1 MSSIQPAEISI
12 YRRKFQIQLSKINPR
27 KVIHDFCESTSLHGY
42 NYLNIADTIVMKL
55 AWIFVIIIMT
65 GLGTAFIV
73 LNTDAYINARLVT
86 NIETSSANLSVSI
99 YFCIFKA
106 LK

>member
-42 NYLNIADTIVMKL
+42 SYLYNANSVFIKL
-55 AWIFVIIIMT
+55 IWTLVILALT
-65 GLGTAFIV
+65 GLGAAFIV
-73 LNTDAYINARLVT
+73 YNTNDYIKAGPIT
-86 NIETSSANLSVSI
+86 TIEPNSANLSV
-99 YFCIFKA
+99 CIFQQKI
-106 LK
+106 